1 MWNLIENLWKS
12 KGATSTVYSIH
23 QILKVLLWISEEY
36 FPFVN
41 LYWFCSILLF
51 CSFCMCILHSRFSE
65 FSARPTNGS
74 FPVFFPHPFINR
86 GNTFSTLQSN
96 IFFRIY
102 RILEDN
108 NLGDHYHISHHF
120 WKLLVEIIRPRYLSA
135 LSLISPLRLF
145 YSAIYI
151 FFSSLFFGI
160 TYKLDWM
167 RIPDFQK
174 QRFTWCSLSRFLQEQ
189 PIRYC
194 LKDNV
199 RENWSYYMKQVE
211 FSVLNSDS
219 SIQIYGD

>member
-1 MWNLIENLWKS
+1 
-12 KGATSTVYSIH
+12 
-23 QILKVLLWISEEY
+23 
-36 FPFVN
+36 
-41 LYWFCSILLF
+41 
-51 CSFCMCILHSRFSE
+51 MCILHSRFSE

-189 PIRYC
+189 PLRYC
-194 LKDNV
+194 LKDTV
-199 RENWSYYMKQVE
+199 RENWSRLS
-211 FSVLNSDS
+211 FLFW
-219 SIQIYGD
+219 IQIVAFKSMEIKKKQDYNQQKSTTRCFDNLFDQLRERQIIPTPDVSYE